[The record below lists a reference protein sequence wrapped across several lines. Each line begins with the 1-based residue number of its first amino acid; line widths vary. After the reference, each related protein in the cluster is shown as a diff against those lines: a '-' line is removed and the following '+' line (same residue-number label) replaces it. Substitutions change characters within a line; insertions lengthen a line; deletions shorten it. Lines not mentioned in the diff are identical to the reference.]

1 VTGLSSRTETSGT
14 SAVCSLI
21 SDAVDDAYPSYPQSR
36 PSDSAYTRGQ
46 VSVSRQPETVATS
59 SASVSPGLLRP
70 APSPSSLTPSPK
82 RRRLEAAM
90 ETYCDLQ
97 ASGDQQSKAVL
108 PVICLNEETDSP
120 SMTRVNSTA
129 VSEGGTELCER
140 SDKLSPSPSV
150 ADLHERRDTNCCPK
164 NDEKTLSIDRK
175 SPSDDS

>member
-46 VSVSRQPETVATS
+46 ISVSRQQETAATS

-82 RRRLEAAM
+82 RRRLEAM

-97 ASGDQQSKAVL
+97 SSGDQQSKAVL

-120 SMTRVNSTA
+120 SMTQVNSSA
-129 VSEGGTELCER
+129 VSEGGTDLSER
-140 SDKLSPSPSV
+140 TDKLSPSPSV
-150 ADLHERRDTNCCPK
+150 ADLQERRDANCCLK
-164 NDEKTLSIDRK
+164 NDEKMSPIDRK
-175 SPSDDS
+175 PPCDDS